1 MKKEELG
8 RRLAERRKALRV
20 NQRELAELC
29 GISEHALCNLERGV
43 GNPTFDLI
51 GGAVF
56 YVFATI
62 SVIGQCTGATEDSG
76 QTTAPATDDCRLS
89 SAPQLLCRQ
98 SAVVC
103 RPGAN
108 YH

>member
-1 MKKEELG
+1 MKKDELG

-51 GGAVF
+51 GEVLDALGLELTV
-56 YVFATI
+56 
-62 SVIGQCTGATEDSG
+62 
-76 QTTAPATDDCRLS
+76 APKALEG
-89 SAPQLLCRQ
+89 L
-98 SAVVC
+98 
-103 RPGAN
+103 
-108 YH
+108 